1 MRNRKSANKYIR
13 HSAEWKSS
21 ICYVL
26 SVVAF
31 VSLFS
36 HQLQAQSP
44 FPPPSQLQVYS
55 TQELGFGAFFTG
67 SSGGAVIISPEGS
80 RSVTGT
86 VTGLALDNGSAAVFD
101 LRLIPG
107 RVVHIVLP
115 ASAQLTHTGSG
126 ETMTI
131 SNFTTDKP
139 GNQFVTNA
147 AHPFIN
153 PVQIGAT
160 LNVQSSA
167 ANPPGDYTGS
177 FNITFIQE

>member
-1 MRNRKSANKYIR
+1 MRIKKFAARYKQHILKLNGFR
-13 HSAEWKSS
+13 
-21 ICYVL
+21 C
-26 SVVAF
+26 SVTLVI
-31 VSLFS
+31 VLFS
-36 HQLQAQSP
+36 LLGLKLQAQSP
-44 FPPPSQLQVYS
+44 FPPPSQLQVYA
-55 TQELGFGAFFTG
+55 TQELAFGSFFTG
-67 SSGGAVIISPEGS
+67 SSGGTVTISPEGS

-101 LRLIPG
+101 LRLVPG

-115 ASAQLTHTGSG
+115 TSAQLTHSSGG

-131 SNFTTDKP
+131 TNFSTDKP
-139 GNQFVTNA
+139 GNQFVTA
-147 AHPFIN
+147 ASHPFIN

-160 LNVQSSA
+160 LNVQHSA